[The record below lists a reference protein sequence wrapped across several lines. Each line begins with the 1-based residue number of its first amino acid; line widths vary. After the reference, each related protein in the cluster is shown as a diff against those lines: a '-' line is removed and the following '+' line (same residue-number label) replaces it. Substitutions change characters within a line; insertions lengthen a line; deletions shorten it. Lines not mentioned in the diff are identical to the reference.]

1 MIKKRCPSC
10 RKEVQVNPSSENG
23 ICSSCG
29 EIYIV
34 THTLS
39 AGTAGNSSGIR
50 LKAARKTKICSKCG
64 QEKPLHVFRY
74 SRYYDAGLSTV
85 CIPCNK
91 EINKTAFHKNSLYRV
106 VTI

>member
-10 RKEVQVNPSSENG
+10 RKEVQVNPTSENG

-50 LKAARKTKICSKCG
+50 LKAARKTRICSHCG
-64 QEKPLHVFRY
+64 EERPLHSFRY
-74 SRYYDAGLSTV
+74 GVYFDNGLSDR
-85 CIPCNK
+85 CIKCNRK
-91 EINKTAFHKNSLYRV
+91 INKAAFHKNSLYRGLTV
-106 VTI
+106 